1 MSVHIEKKRR
11 KVVRFRKRFLKLEL
25 ATANQGS
32 TTHHT
37 VTEPVKVHTHTH
49 IHSFSH
55 AHKYTQLPI
64 TTTVLSEEPTWPR
77 LRPNLL
83 FFHTNAYN
91 QRLQWKIRRSAS
103 CLWQCVHFFFFFL
116 CFHTYYC
123 MDCLLFFFFFCYT
136 ETTEWIHVDE
146 PRPGLTGVEPTA
158 RVQIKGV
165 SFVQH
170 LPPRN
175 CYEWMLRQ
183 DV

>member
-103 CLWQCVHFFFFFL
+103 CLWQCVHFFFLFLMLSYILLHGLFVVFVFFL
-116 CFHTYYC
+116 FYGNDW
-123 MDCLLFFFFFCYT
+123 MDSRWWAEAWSDGSRTHSTCS
-136 ETTEWIHVDE
+136 D
-146 PRPGLTGVEPTA
+146 
-158 RVQIKGV
+158 
-165 SFVQH
+165 
-170 LPPRN
+170 
-175 CYEWMLRQ
+175 
-183 DV
+183 